1 MITVKVQLFA
11 IGREIVGS
19 SELTLTLNDGATAQT
34 VIEWLKERYPKF
46 QTVKTL
52 MLAIGTD
59 YADLNTELHDGDELA
74 IIPPVSGG

>member
-19 SELTLTLNDGATAQT
+19 SELTLSLDGGATAQT
-34 VIEWLKERYPKF
+34 VIDLLKNRYPKF

-52 MLAIGTD
+52 MVAIGTD
-59 YADLNTELHDGDELA
+59 YAHPQTQLHDGDELA

>member
-1 MITVKVQLFA
+1 MTVTVQLFA

-19 SELTLTLNDGATAQT
+19 SELTLTLGDGATAQT
-34 VIEWLKERYPKF
+34 VLDVLKERYPKF

-52 MLAIGTD
+52 MVAIGTD
-59 YADLNTELHDGDELA
+59 YADLQTELHDGDELA

>member
-1 MITVKVQLFA
+1 MTVTVQLFA

-19 SELTLTLNDGATAQT
+19 SELTLTLSDGATAQT
-34 VIEWLKERYPKF
+34 VLDVLKERYPKF

-52 MLAIGTD
+52 MVAIGTD
-59 YADLNTELHDGDELA
+59 YADLQTELHDGDELT